1 MRIMFICGIIQRTIV
16 CLLVCVTLAII
27 PAYAQWSGFVNN
39 LSEDVDYL
47 CPGNESIIGVA
58 SDHK

>member
-1 MRIMFICGIIQRTIV
+1 MFICRIIWRSIV

-27 PAYAQWSGFVNN
+27 PADAQWSGFVNN
-39 LSEDVDYL
+39 LREEVDYL
-47 CPGNESIIGVA
+47 CPGYEAIIGVA